1 MTECNVIRLMKQ
13 RDNRMQRNLMT
24 VDDDIGGKIIRVLNS
39 DKIQDSVKFT
49 NR

>member
-1 MTECNVIRLMKQ
+1 MTECNVIRFMKQ

-24 VDDDIGGKIIRVLNS
+24 VDGDIGGKIIRVLNS
-39 DKIQDSVKFT
+39 DRIQDSVKFT